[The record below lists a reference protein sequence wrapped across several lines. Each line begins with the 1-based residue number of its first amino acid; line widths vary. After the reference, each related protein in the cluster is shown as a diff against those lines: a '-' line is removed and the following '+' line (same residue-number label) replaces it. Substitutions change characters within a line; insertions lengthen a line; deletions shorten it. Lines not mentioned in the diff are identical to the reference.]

1 MIINYRKIIFK
12 HERIIMPKDVSDVQ
26 VVSFLLSS
34 NFPMGTKGRGSR
46 VLEGTS
52 IPTEY
57 REQLNIQDSTYDAN
71 ARWKRLCL
79 CR

>member
-1 MIINYRKIIFK
+1 
-12 HERIIMPKDVSDVQ
+12 MPKDVSDVQ
-26 VVSFLLSS
+26 VVGFLLSP
-34 NFPMGTKGRGSR
+34 NFPLGTKGRGSRR

-57 REQLNIQDSTYDAN
+57 REQLNIQDSTYNAN
-71 ARWKRLCL
+71 AGWKRLRL